1 MTVRGKRI
9 ATAGIALVSASAIAI
24 APTVQVPP
32 RAAVPVVHL
41 AAATSAKWGWPPA
54 QQPNP
59 AQQSKLAQQPQSPAQ
74 QSNALGALFS
84 LDLGRFIVPPSAG
97 QSFPAP
103 PKVPGPAPAPT
114 DFEFEDAI
122 INTYHAI
129 EPWVRYGFQVATYAV
144 GWIPW
149 VGWLSP
155 QIMIFYNFGER
166 IVESLVVNSADW
178 LWGPLPFF
186 TGLGNIARDSWN
198 ALVQLG
204 IDQWNFWLPSLPPLP
219 PFPFAANQTQAET
232 LAAPSDQLVAPPNA
246 RPHPLRD
253 ALAAL
258 QHFLAGPDRVAPQDV
273 DVKEEVDPQAVDPQ
287 QEVDPQQTV
296 GVQEVRDEVGT
307 RVKESALV
315 DARGVAAPAIAEDGQ
330 QVQADL
336 PRTDATPKLSRTSSS
351 TRAPLTPLGTPKPF
365 DRKSTPAAETSGS
378 SNRPSN
384 ESVGVPNSPVGTSND
399 SVGTP
404 HAPKNGSNG
413 FNKHH
418 VTGSPG

>member
-1 MTVRGKRI
+1 MIKIVGRKL
-9 ATAGIALVSASAIAI
+9 ATAGILLVSVSAIAI

-32 RAAVPVVHL
+32 RPPVAAVRL
-41 AAATSAKWGWPPA
+41 AAATSIPIAA
-54 QQPNP
+54 QP
-59 AQQSKLAQQPQSPAQ
+59 LVPQS
-74 QSNALGALFS
+74 NVLGALLR
-84 LDLGRFIVPPSAG
+84 LDLGRFIIPPSAG
-97 QSFPAP
+97 QPFPTP
-103 PKVPGPAPAPT
+103 DLPGPSPT
-114 DFEFEDAI
+114 PTGFEDAI
-122 INTYHAI
+122 KNTYLII
-129 EPWVRYGFQVATYAV
+129 EPWVHYGFELAQYAV

-149 VGWLSP
+149 VGWLAP
-155 QIMIFYNFGER
+155 QIDIFYHFGER
-166 IVESLVVNSADW
+166 IVRSIVFNSADW
-178 LWGPLPFF
+178 LWGPLPFL
-186 TGLGNIARDSWN
+186 TGLGNVARDSWN

-219 PFPFAANQTQAET
+219 PFPGAAQQTQAET
-232 LAAPSDQLVAPPNA
+232 LAAPSDQLTAGPTA
-246 RPHPLRD
+246 GPHPLRD

-258 QHFLAGPDRVAPQDV
+258 HHFLAGPDRVAPQDV

-287 QEVDPQQTV
+287 AVDPQQEVDPQQTV
-296 GVQEVRDEVGT
+296 GVQEVRDEVET

-315 DARGVAAPAIAEDGQ
+315 DARGVAAPATAGDGQ

-336 PRTDATPKLSRTSSS
+336 PRTDATPKLSRT
-351 TRAPLTPLGTPKPF
+351 PKPF

-378 SNRPSN
+378 STRPSN

-418 VTGSPG
+418 LTGSPGGSTASSPDAA

>member
-1 MTVRGKRI
+1 MIKIVGRKL
-9 ATAGIALVSASAIAI
+9 AKAGILLVSVAAIAI

-32 RAAVPVVHL
+32 PPPVAAVRL
-41 AAATSAKWGWPPA
+41 AAATSIPIAA
-54 QQPNP
+54 QP
-59 AQQSKLAQQPQSPAQ
+59 LVPQS
-74 QSNALGALFS
+74 NVLGALLR
-84 LDLGRFIVPPSAG
+84 LDLGRFIIPPSAG
-97 QSFPAP
+97 QPFPTP
-103 PKVPGPAPAPT
+103 PNIGPAPT
-114 DFEFEDAI
+114 QTGFEDAI

-129 EPWVRYGFQVATYAV
+129 EPWVRWGFELATYAV
-144 GWIPW
+144 GWIPY
-149 VGWLSP
+149 VGWLSG

-166 IVESLVVNSADW
+166 IVESLVVNSANW
-178 LWGPLPFF
+178 LWGPLPFL

-273 DVKEEVDPQAVDPQ
+273 DVKEEVDPQA
-287 QEVDPQQTV
+287 VDPQQTV

-418 VTGSPG
+418 VTGSPGGSTASSPDAA